1 VIDSYYPNV
10 QESFLW
16 GGGDHSAIEGQTW
29 YVPSRQEKPWKNRQ
43 YL

>member
-1 VIDSYYPNV
+1 MDSYYPNV

-16 GGGDHSAIEGQTW
+16 GGDHSAIEGQTW

-43 YL
+43 YLIR